1 MEEKKYRTNNKTVEI
16 NTIEEEE
23 IVNPKNK
30 GKFIGVC
37 IFSGV
42 LFIYI
47 IYLIIVIFIN

>member
-1 MEEKKYRTNNKTVEI
+1 MEEKKYRTSNKTVEI

-23 IVNPKNK
+23 LVNPKNK
-30 GKFIGVC
+30 GKFIWVC
-37 IFSGV
+37 ALSVF